1 MDCHFQQRAKQWSV
15 YKYEQVKNA
24 LHIEVKTKAL
34 PAKQE
39 ALIYKIN
46 KNGFSM
52 DWDKISVPV
61 EIK

>member
-1 MDCHFQQRAKQWSV
+1 LRV
-15 YKYEQVKNA
+15 Y
-24 LHIEVKTKAL
+24 VKTKAL

-39 ALIYKIN
+39 ALVYKIN